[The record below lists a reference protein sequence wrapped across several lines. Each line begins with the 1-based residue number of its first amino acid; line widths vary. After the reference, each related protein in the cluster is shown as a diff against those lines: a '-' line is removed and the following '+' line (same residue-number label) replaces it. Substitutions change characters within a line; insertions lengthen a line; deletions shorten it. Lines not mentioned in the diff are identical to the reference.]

1 MVVGSFG
8 GVEERACGGGI
19 ARSVLT
25 PTHSSPAG
33 ERQLGVIIGTH
44 GNAAAHSNVHW
55 RSPPLAC
62 LSRLPFLVVMLPHT
76 LEVHQLGR
84 ERAGAGATASR
95 SRLLQS
101 LPFPHALCAADGGD
115 ILYFA
120 SAESVYALLPPPVS
134 PASSVSS
141 MPFSPNAASGTT
153 PSNAPASS
161 MPAPSI
167 DEGVEGDEHQGAA
180 AWRD

>member
-1 MVVGSFG
+1 MPS
-8 GVEERACGGGI
+8 A
-19 ARSVLT
+19 S
-25 PTHSSPAG
+25 AG

-115 ILYFA
+115 ILYFS

-134 PASSVSS
+134 PASSVS
-141 MPFSPNAASGTT
+141 MPFSPGAAGGAT
-153 PSNAPASS
+153 PSAAPSSS
-161 MPAPSI
+161 MMAPCI
-167 DEGVEGDEHQGAA
+167 DEGAEGDEA
-180 AWRD
+180 